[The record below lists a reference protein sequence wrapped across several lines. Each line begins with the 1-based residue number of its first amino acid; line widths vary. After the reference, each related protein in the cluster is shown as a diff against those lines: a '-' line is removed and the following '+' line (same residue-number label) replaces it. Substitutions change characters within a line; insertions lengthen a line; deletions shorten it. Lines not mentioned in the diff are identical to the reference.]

1 MKYFTT
7 DEADA
12 LIPDLEK
19 IFECVAELTA
29 QAEVKAAG
37 LRKRQQTA
45 DQDHAAEVIERSQLQ
60 FLAQGIN
67 DWMQKIVELGALP
80 KGVDP
85 ALVDFPSRVEGREAY
100 LCWKLGEKKVTHY
113 HPVDEGFSTRK
124 PLPKRAP
131 PSRNNPDK

>member
-12 LIPDLEK
+12 LIPELEK
-19 IFECVAELTA
+19 IFEAVAGLTA
-29 QAEVKAAG
+29 QAEMKAAG
-37 LRKRQQTA
+37 LRRRQEKA
-45 DQDHAAEVIERSQLQ
+45 EDEPAAVAIERSQLQ

-67 DWMQKIVELGALP
+67 EWMQKIVELGALP
-80 KGVDP
+80 KGVAP

-100 LCWKLGEKKVTHY
+100 LCWKLGEKRLSFY

-124 PLPKRAP
+124 PLPKR
-131 PSRNNPDK
+131 R